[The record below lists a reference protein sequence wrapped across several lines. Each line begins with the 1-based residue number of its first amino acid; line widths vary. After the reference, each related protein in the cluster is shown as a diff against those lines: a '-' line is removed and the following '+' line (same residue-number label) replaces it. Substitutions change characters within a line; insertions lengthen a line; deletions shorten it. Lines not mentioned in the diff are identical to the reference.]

1 METQKCSDQ
10 KWQYNPS
17 NRYYYL
23 NLPDGSNISVERRTL
38 SYNDQSKK
46 YLEFAWFDRATGDV
60 TADVCTQDMFG
71 SKRVETNSPP
81 KIVEHKDLFLKAP
94 GLSKPAR
101 TLAHIIFEALE

>member
-1 METQKCSDQ
+1 MQIQDIFYSDHYNLVFFFLQKC
-10 KWQYNPS
+10 
-17 NRYYYL
+17 L

-101 TLAHIIFEALE
+101 TL